1 MPVQKTK
8 TIEQKAVKESKE
20 KIDRLLLVL
29 SDLII
34 DSFLLKRQQT
44 EAIKTRHNKNELKQA
59 FQDSDSPLSQS

>member
-1 MPVQKTK
+1 
-8 TIEQKAVKESKE
+8 VKESKE

-59 FQDSDSPLSQS
+59 FQDSDSRLSQS

>member
-8 TIEQKAVKESKE
+8 KPTKEPQE

-34 DSFLLKRQQT
+34 DSFLANRQQT
-44 EAIKTRHNKNELKQA
+44 KSIKTRHNKNELKQA
-59 FQDSDSPLSQS
+59 FQDSDSRLSQS